1 MHQRLSRLS
10 VLPHIECLLLDREF
24 VIAQISDG
32 CDRFCDEP
40 DGMSI
45 GRSIFDAFPELFGLE
60 DLIISI
66 IDGEVPSFELKA
78 ISRLRP
84 DGTLLYFDLYII
96 HEEIETSVAQA
107 QCSSVAQT
115 VGESLEPA
123 QGIPPDAN
131 GLDAQQHDVTAI
143 NAEECSSIAEAPQ
156 KLALLFLEDVT
167 NTMSLEQTLVQSSN
181 EMSLVLNKLSA
192 SEAYI
197 RQIVTSIGDILLV
210 TDGEGIIRRTN
221 YRFTEVLGMDSDEA
235 IGQPISD
242 FIDASKFDFTAIQSY
257 LSNED
262 GQILRNVEA
271 YARHRN
277 GSRIV
282 LSFSC
287 SLLQSS
293 DRDRPPEFIYLGRD
307 ITTTHYARQRLV
319 TQSTISRT
327 LAEAESLQTALPRL
341 LGGIGMGLDWDIV
354 EFWQPHKTW
363 MSVQTSLVDDL
374 RCEEFWI
381 NPGIEASGWSEE
393 RYSSSVLGG
402 TSLVGRVWEQ
412 KRPIWVADVSRNLQ
426 FTHREQA
433 RNIFLNTAFLSPL
446 EVDGEAV
453 GVLALLCQDVR
464 SRDPDMMQML
474 ETLSSQIGQFVRRK
488 RAETALRHEQQ
499 RTEGLLRNILPEE
512 IAERL
517 KREPSTI
524 ADYYEDV
531 TVLFADIV
539 GFTRMSSQVGPHEL
553 VRRLNQIF
561 SAFDELSETHGLEKI
576 KTIGDAYMV
585 VGGLPTPREDHA
597 SAIAAMALDMQ
608 VAIELFNQTSE
619 TSISIRIGIH
629 SGPVIAGVIGIKKFI
644 YDLWGDTVNI
654 ASRLESH
661 GIAGQIQ
668 VSEATRDRVGTQY
681 VFSERGEIDLKGR
694 GSMRTFFLIGQR
706 DPSSPIAEQAD
717 GNRLLKHLPHNTEI
731 AELIDRKLRER

>member
-10 VLPHIECLLLDREF
+10 VLPHIECLVLDREF
-24 VIAQISDG
+24 TIVHTSDG
-32 CDRFCDEP
+32 CYRFCDTPE
-40 DGMSI
+40 GMAI
-45 GRSIFDAFPELFGLE
+45 GRSIFDALPELFGLE

-66 IDGEVPSFELKA
+66 IDGEMPSFELKA

-96 HEEIETSVAQA
+96 HEMLEEAD
-107 QCSSVAQT
+107 
-115 VGESLEPA
+115 ESL
-123 QGIPPDAN
+123 
-131 GLDAQQHDVTAI
+131 
-143 NAEECSSIAEAPQ
+143 SIAASPQ
-156 KLALLFLEDVT
+156 PFALLFLEDVT

-210 TDGEGIIRRTN
+210 TDGDGIIRRTN
-221 YRFTEVLGMDSDEA
+221 YRFTEVLGMDSEEA
-235 IGQPISD
+235 IGQPISE
-242 FIDASKFDFTAIQSY
+242 FIDASKLDFSAIQSY
-257 LSNED
+257 LSQED

-287 SLLQSS
+287 SLLQSN

-327 LAEAESLQTALPRL
+327 LAEAESLQAALPRL

-354 EFWQPHKTW
+354 EFWQPHQTW
-363 MSVQTSLVDDL
+363 MSAQTSLMDEL
-374 RCEEFWI
+374 RCEESWI
-381 NPGIEASGWSEE
+381 NPGVEASTWAAE
-393 RYSSSVLGG
+393 RYSGSILGG

-426 FTHREQA
+426 FCHREQA
-433 RNIFLNTAFLSPL
+433 RHISLNTAFLSPL
-446 EVDGEAV
+446 EVDGEEV
-453 GVLALLCQDVR
+453 GVLALFCQDIR

-524 ADYYEDV
+524 ADYYDDV

-539 GFTRMSSQVGPHEL
+539 GFTRMSSQVEPHEL

-608 VAIELFNQTSE
+608 AAIELFNQTSE

-668 VSEATRDRVGTQY
+668 VSEATRDRVGHQF

-694 GSMRTFFLIGQR
+694 GYMRTFFLLGQR
-706 DPSSPIAEQAD
+706 DPSGPLLEHTAD
-717 GNRLLKHLPHNTEI
+717 HRLLKHLPHNNEI